1 MKQIFIVM
9 NMDDEPVLAFSNEEL
24 AQTVANT
31 SKGLED
37 MIYSVMLR
45 DRGEHGSSEDMPS

>member
-9 NMDDEPVLAFSNEEL
+9 DMDDEPVLAFSDKEL

-31 SKGLED
+31 SEGLED
-37 MIYSVMLR
+37 RIYRVALIE
-45 DRGEHGSSEDMPS
+45 RGEHGSSEDMPS

>member
-37 MIYSVMLR
+37 MIYSVMLME
-45 DRGEHGSSEDMPS
+45 RGEHGSSEDMPS